1 MRVPRK
7 QTLNP
12 TRTELKGREE
22 KRRTCHPGGESH
34 AATAAC
40 ARRADLLL
48 RHSWRAEGDASTGA
62 LANNAGGE
70 ECCWLWRSPLTLL
83 SPVACSQTGISAQA
97 SSFSQVLLPSPSRIL
112 STATSDFSTATSDLG
127 TAISDCSAVT
137 LEALTPTLE
146 FVYVLNVGIVHE
158 GTPFSDFLYFRSP
171 TCSFWHFFYKIR
183 IYDPHLVSLGDPIP
197 GIHSMGRGS
206 LIFEGAH
213 TNKTIGARFYY
224 YGLSRIQDI
233 CEL

>member
-70 ECCWLWRSPLTLL
+70 ECCWLWRSPSKLT
-83 SPVACSQTGISAQA
+83 PVACTQTGNSAPGSPFSLSA
-97 SSFSQVLLPSPSRIL
+97 SASC
-112 STATSDFSTATSDLG
+112 ATSDFKTATGEFPFKRACGDSTVESQTRFFEVSNSRGARGDLSG
-127 TAISDCSAVT
+127 CHYSLIEVSCLTAGKDIGSGRKSSGKRFLGMRA
-137 LEALTPTLE
+137 LERKSLQKERASERSPGRNPNMTSLDRRWIFNRT
-146 FVYVLNVGIVHE
+146 VR
-158 GTPFSDFLYFRSP
+158 TPF
-171 TCSFWHFFYKIR
+171 
-183 IYDPHLVSLGDPIP
+183 
-197 GIHSMGRGS
+197 
-206 LIFEGAH
+206 LIFF
-213 TNKTIGARFYY
+213 KPI
-224 YGLSRIQDI
+224 
-233 CEL
+233 